1 MSKERSL
8 DDLLIK
14 QKKGNENDFDGIF
27 EWMRPSFNVA
37 VAFFPEFIQA
47 AVAQK
52 PPVKYGLN
60 CSYDVSVTPDDD
72 GLVRHKS
79 ATIHSTQFLSTSNFC
94 RGIQIDWF
102 GNTVLWT
109 FYLDYG
115 QYVNNEPDFQ
125 GILVGSDNRVSQ
137 ELAIQMVL
145 WLFEEV
151 PVIHYERHGFQ
162 RYGIIQPT
170 S

>member
-1 MSKERSL
+1 VSKERSL

-47 AVAQK
+47 AVA
-52 PPVKYGLN
+52 
-60 CSYDVSVTPDDD
+60 
-72 GLVRHKS
+72 
-79 ATIHSTQFLSTSNFC
+79 
-94 RGIQIDWF
+94 
-102 GNTVLWT
+102 LWT

-151 PVIHYERHGFQ
+151 PVIQYERHGFQ